1 MGRQGLGRVRQG
13 WRIAAVLVAVLA
25 ASIAWPG
32 VGQVAQADPLTPPPT
47 TGTATGSYRTG
58 LAKAGLVKVTSLADA
73 HLWVGLKNKSD
84 SSTNFDIRVELL
96 NNGAP
101 VVGASGLVRCASFAK
116 DLSPREVV
124 VPWAAFVPPTV
135 HVGDVLALR
144 VSTRIGT
151 NPNNSKCGGSSHA
164 DGLRVSYDATS
175 RASRFGATIT
185 PNPAVPLYLHSDGTG
200 CTGTALTL
208 SEAAPTATTAEVQG
222 LCGGGLRRREP
233 LCQLRHLEPPGAV

>member
-1 MGRQGLGRVRQG
+1 MGRQGLRGAGQG
-13 WRIAAVLVAVLA
+13 WRIAAVLVGLLA

-101 VVGASGLVRCASFAK
+101 VVGASGLVRCASF
-116 DLSPREVV
+116 
-124 VPWAAFVPPTV
+124 
-135 HVGDVLALR
+135 
-144 VSTRIGT
+144 
-151 NPNNSKCGGSSHA
+151 
-164 DGLRVSYDATS
+164 
-175 RASRFGATIT
+175 
-185 PNPAVPLYLHSDGTG
+185 
-200 CTGTALTL
+200 
-208 SEAAPTATTAEVQG
+208 
-222 LCGGGLRRREP
+222 
-233 LCQLRHLEPPGAV
+233 